1 MAIRPIFIVTNK
13 KKQLVKELDLEFKY
27 YNGFSLSQKVKSIES
42 LHQSAK
48 NKNYSNILEV
58 STKAD
63 NKLGWQLSAFNLML
77 EFEGNKKIS
86 LECAFQGSKVF
97 ENNIQYEDLYLTDSL
112 SAKKNIRLKTS
123 GKLINFKFEYV
134 LWDLE
139 PKTSFYDWLYIRTLY
154 LNYRDVI
161 NEIKDYKVFTDIE
174 FNPKKSINC
183 QARTCAI
190 LVSLINLDLL
200 EFAISSKEN
209 FIKTVYQIEDK
220 QLEMEF

>member
-123 GKLINFKFEYV
+123 GKLINFKFEDV

>member
-1 MAIRPIFIVTNK
+1 M
-13 KKQLVKELDLEFKY
+13 
-27 YNGFSLSQKVKSIES
+27 
-42 LHQSAK
+42 
-48 NKNYSNILEV
+48 
-58 STKAD
+58 
-63 NKLGWQLSAFNLML
+63 
-77 EFEGNKKIS
+77 
-86 LECAFQGSKVF
+86 
-97 ENNIQYEDLYLTDSL
+97 
-112 SAKKNIRLKTS
+112 
-123 GKLINFKFEYV
+123 
-134 LWDLE
+134 WDLE

>member
-123 GKLINFKFEYV
+123 GKLINFKFEDV

-154 LNYRDVI
+154 LKYRDVI